1 MDVLPEYLMDTV
13 FVAQD
18 AIFRSFGE
26 ERSEGPVFEAT
37 DRVAAN
43 LGRWAEDK
51 DFWESAAAAQRQAG
65 EPFETIRAHLQ
76 GEEFLAEELAVLEA
90 AIGNR
95 SLALSVTFE
104 VADAGVT
111 GRHHPEE
118 AREVVATLAGTGRS
132 IAGAPP
138 GQRQVWR
145 ALRYLRRALRAAAG
159 GLAVAADLLSP
170 DVSGLTKV
178 ASIGGGLATIA
189 DALP

>member
-1 MDVLPEYLMDTV
+1 MDVLPDYLMDTV

-37 DRVAAN
+37 DLVAAN
-43 LGRWAEDK
+43 LGRWADDH
-51 DFWESAAAAQRQAG
+51 DFWGSAAIAQRQAD
-65 EPFETIRAHLQ
+65 EPFATIRAHLQ

-104 VADAGVT
+104 VADAGAT
-111 GRHHPEE
+111 GPRDPEE
-118 AREVVATLAGTGRS
+118 ARDVVARLAEAGRS

-138 GQRQVWR
+138 PQRQVWR

-159 GLAVAADLLSP
+159 GLAVAAELLSP
-170 DVSGLTKV
+170 DVTGLTKI
-178 ASIGGGLATIA
+178 ASIAAGVATIA